1 MINFFLKKE
10 TGQILVETMVALSM
24 VVIGLLGLLSL
35 LTYSIGLNKVISDQ
49 YVASYLAAEGIEIIK
64 YLIDSNVA
72 NGDSYN
78 SGLLTG
84 DYEVDASGQ
93 ISPNQ
98 NRFIYFDNQQKV
110 YTYSQGTDSIQTP
123 FKRKI
128 NISYNG
134 GNEMIVKSTVSWQ
147 GRGGSFQEITVE
159 DHFFN
164 WRQ

>member
-1 MINFFLKKE
+1 MIKFFLKKE
-10 TGQILVETMVALSM
+10 NGQILVETMVALSM

-72 NGDSYN
+72 NGDPYN
-78 SGLLTG
+78 SGLSAGG
-84 DYEVDASGQ
+84 DYEVDVGGQ

-110 YTYSQGTDSIQTP
+110 YTYSQGPIQTP

-134 GNEMIVKSTVSWQ
+134 ENEMIVKSTVNWTT
-147 GRGGSFQEITVE
+147 RGGVSQEITVE